1 LELGTAVEL
10 ETFGFAPD
18 AGVAVATSPAPGD
31 QGKSILKFTRNGTP
45 PRTVELPG
53 GVLGLA
59 VASDGTFAFVI
70 VRTVDRKGLVRSVD
84 LMRVDLKSARVGSGV
99 SLPATAKGL
108 SIGPGQGTLL
118 VASKDEIRTFQL
130 PPLSSGPLYRVLGD
144 NVGVAPI
151 ANSTRVIV
159 AQAARLVTADLA
171 EAQSRDG
178 LTLVDETPVPARL
191 RTMMDGVGSL
201 GSVALSDDGRAWCVH
216 ADAPPPPAPPPPA
229 LVPAPVLPPEPIPKP
244 ESAPPKES
252 APPPISV
259 PAAPT
264 VSEPAPA
271 PAPPVP
277 GALSGQI
284 FGPALGAVAAVVV
297 LGPDNVLREAARV
310 RPDEHGRWEIRG
322 LPEGAYRIL
331 AAGNG
336 GRVLTCDPPFVTIRV
351 ISDQAVEVPGL
362 KVLRAQ

>member
-1 LELGTAVEL
+1 
-10 ETFGFAPD
+10 
-18 AGVAVATSPAPGD
+18 
-31 QGKSILKFTRNGTP
+31 
-45 PRTVELPG
+45 
-53 GVLGLA
+53 
-59 VASDGTFAFVI
+59 
-70 VRTVDRKGLVRSVD
+70 
-84 LMRVDLKSARVGSGV
+84 MRVDLKSARLRSGAP
-99 SLPATAKGL
+99 LPTTAKGL
-108 SIGPGQGTLL
+108 SIGPGRGTLL

-130 PPLSSGPLYRVLGD
+130 PQLSSGPLYRVLGD

-151 ANSTRVIV
+151 ANSTLVVV
-159 AQAARLVTADLA
+159 AQATRLVTADLA
-171 EAQSRDG
+171 GPQSRDG
-178 LTLVDETPVPARL
+178 LTLAGETPVPARL
-191 RTMMDGVGSL
+191 RTMMDGVGDL
-201 GSVALSDDGRAWCVH
+201 GSVVLSDDGRAWCVH
-216 ADAPPPPAPPPPA
+216 VDAPPPTPPPPVPVP
-229 LVPAPVLPPEPIPKP
+229 VPAPALPPEPIPEP

-252 APPPISV
+252 TPPPIIV

-277 GALSGQI
+277 GALSGQLS
-284 FGPALGAVAAVVV
+284 GPALGDVAAVVI
-297 LGPDNVLREAARV
+297 LGPDNVLHEAARV

-336 GRVLTCDPPFVTIRV
+336 GHVLTCDPPFVTIRV